1 MAGHWGHFLAGVG
14 RTDWY
19 VEFELKGIF
28 YPPARAVGGRQVGRY
43 IGRYVLGR
51 GRSVRRL
58 SLSGKAFFFARSSH
72 RYGGCTK
79 LAAAASQ

>member
-43 IGRYVLGR
+43 IGRYVC
-51 GRSVRRL
+51 RSVGRL
-58 SLSGKAFFFARSSH
+58 SLSGKAFFSPARAIGMEAVRSLQLS
-72 RYGGCTK
+72 R
-79 LAAAASQ
+79 LNWS